1 MRNPIPAI
9 LASARSLHAGIMR
22 NALKENQPRR
32 RYAGPTKGAFG
43 GISKRERECKKAG
56 LDKGG

>member
-1 MRNPIPAI
+1 MRNPLLNI

-22 NALKENQPRR
+22 TALKDNQPRH

-43 GISKRERECKKAG
+43 GVSKRERERKKAG
-56 LDKGG
+56 RRE

>member
-1 MRNPIPAI
+1 MRNPLLTI

-43 GISKRERECKKAG
+43 GVSKRERERKLRLK
-56 LDKGG
+56 